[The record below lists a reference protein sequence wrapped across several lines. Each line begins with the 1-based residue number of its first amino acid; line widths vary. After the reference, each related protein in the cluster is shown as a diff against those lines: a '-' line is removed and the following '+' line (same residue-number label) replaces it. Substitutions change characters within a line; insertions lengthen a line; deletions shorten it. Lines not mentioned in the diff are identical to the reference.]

1 MWNSDSCKGVQVWGR
16 TGPNHT
22 HYPADWNRVKGK
34 NLQQVPIKLRFVCIQ
49 TVAATSGQTGSGKS
63 QQLQWFAII
72 NSDFLRFPDSCH
84 EIITIKAP
92 ASLCPCWV
100 ATSLHGTV
108 PVFGNREHTAGFLTC
123 RIAFA
128 QLPWESE
135 VWGGEYR
142 ICFDSAQQRS

>member
-49 TVAATSGQTGSGKS
+49 TVAATGGQTGSGKS

-92 ASLCPCWV
+92 ASFIWALAGLPPLCMELCQYLE
-100 ATSLHGTV
+100 TESTQL
-108 PVFGNREHTAGFLTC
+108 
-123 RIAFA
+123 AFWHA
-128 QLPWESE
+128 E
-135 VWGGEYR
+135 
-142 ICFDSAQQRS
+142 